1 VEAVSPFLF
10 PAILVAAFYLL
21 FIRPARSRA
30 KALSQL
36 QDSLA
41 PGVEVM
47 TTSGMFAT
55 VAAIEDDAV
64 VLEPSPGVTL
74 RFAKAAVARVVT
86 ATEPVADVVDEAD
99 TSDSDDHPRADDV
112 QSDPTLDGPA
122 TPAPEDD
129 RPAR

>member
-1 VEAVSPFLF
+1 MEALSPFLF

-21 FIRPARSRA
+21 FIRPSRNRA

-86 ATEPVADVVDEAD
+86 ATEPVADDV
-99 TSDSDDHPRADDV
+99 DDV
-112 QSDPTLDGPA
+112 QSDPTLDAPVS
-122 TPAPEDD
+122 PAPEDD